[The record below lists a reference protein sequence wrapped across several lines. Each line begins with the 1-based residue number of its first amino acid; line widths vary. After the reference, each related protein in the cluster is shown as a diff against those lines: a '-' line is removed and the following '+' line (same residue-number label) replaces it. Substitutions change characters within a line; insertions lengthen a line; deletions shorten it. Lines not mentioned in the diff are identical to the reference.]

1 MVGDVTSPCWRR
13 FFWGCLTTADVNVY
27 EVKTKLDFA
36 VGQYNLGTS
45 YTYVSAVQT
54 VLKAQKQVHKG
65 VKYYFDVKLAATNC
79 LKTSLK
85 PVCSVPAN
93 AKVVTCHFQVWDQA
107 LVPRCVQLSQS
118 TCS

>member
-1 MVGDVTSPCWRR
+1 SNCRLLRVPLM
-13 FFWGCLTTADVNVY
+13 ADN
-27 EVKTKLDFA
+27 TKLDFA

-54 VLKAQKQVHKG
+54 VLKAQKQVHTG

-93 AKVVTCHFQVWDQA
+93 AKVVTCHFQVWDRL